1 MKNTDQSKTID
12 RIAMAVL
19 IQILAVSVYMAHS
32 AYSAW
37 RAPDRSIHCAVLQ
50 NKMAIMGDR
59 KGSHWKELLD
69 KPDREYWDTYCQ
81 LASW

>member
-1 MKNTDQSKTID
+1 MKNIEQSKTID

-37 RAPDRSIHCAVLQ
+37 RAPDRSIHCAALQ
-50 NKMAIMGDR
+50 NKMAMMGDR
-59 KGSHWKELLD
+59 KADRWKELLD
-69 KPDREYWDTYCQ
+69 NTDREYWDTYCRP
-81 LASW
+81 